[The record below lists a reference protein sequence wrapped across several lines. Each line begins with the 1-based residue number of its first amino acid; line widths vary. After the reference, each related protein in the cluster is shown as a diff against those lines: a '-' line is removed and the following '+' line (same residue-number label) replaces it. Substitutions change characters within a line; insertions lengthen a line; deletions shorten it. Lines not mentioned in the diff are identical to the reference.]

1 MVLGSEGE
9 DGGVPGRGQEGVEEG
24 GDGKEAV
31 AAIG

>member
-1 MVLGSEGE
+1 MVTGSEGE
-9 DGGVPGRGQEGVEEG
+9 DDGVPGRRQEGVEEG